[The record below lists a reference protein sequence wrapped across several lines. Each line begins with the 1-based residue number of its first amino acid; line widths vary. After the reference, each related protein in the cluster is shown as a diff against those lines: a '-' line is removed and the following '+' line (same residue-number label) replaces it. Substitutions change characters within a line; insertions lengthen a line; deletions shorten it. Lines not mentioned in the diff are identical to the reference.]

1 MIALCRKIDVNRG
14 QLTLTL
20 FMLLAAGGVSAQTF
34 PVKPIRLVTSF
45 PGGSSDI
52 VARTLAR
59 ELTLSVGQPVV
70 VDNRGALAGIEA
82 VARAA
87 PDGYTLM
94 VGSNSFWIGPL
105 MQKMSYDPVKD
116 FAPVSLTQI
125 SPNIL
130 VVQPSLPA
138 KTVKELI
145 ALAKARPG
153 SLNVASGSTG
163 SVSHLAAELFKS
175 MAGVDIVTVPFKG
188 AGPALLG
195 LLSGQVQLMF
205 ATSGSAAPHL
215 AAGKLRAL
223 AVTTAQPSAL
233 APDLPTIAASGLPGY
248 EATAMWGLL
257 VPSRTPTVVI
267 KRLNEEIVRGFQK
280 TDVKDRLFN
289 AGLETVGSSP
299 SEFAAAIK
307 ADMIGMGKVIKDA
320 GLRQ

>member
-1 MIALCRKIDVNRG
+1 MM
-14 QLTLTL
+14 
-20 FMLLAAGGVSAQTF
+20 FLAACGVSAQTF
-34 PVKPIRLVTSF
+34 PMKPIRLVTSV

-59 ELTLSVGQPVV
+59 ELTTGFGQPVV

-130 VVQPSLPA
+130 VVHPSLPA

-153 SLNVASGSTG
+153 ALNVASGSTG
-163 SVSHLAAELFKS
+163 AVSHLAAELFKS

-215 AAGKLRAL
+215 AAGRLRAL
-223 AVTTAQPSAL
+223 AVTTTQPSAL

-248 EATAMWGLL
+248 DATAMWGLL

-280 TDVKDRLFN
+280 AEVKDRLFN

-307 ADMIGMGKVIKDA
+307 SDMTGMGKVIKDA

>member
-1 MIALCRKIDVNRG
+1 MQLLRQLVHLIALG
-14 QLTLTL
+14 MM
-20 FMLLAAGGVSAQTF
+20 FLAAVGVSAQTF
-34 PVKPIRLVTSF
+34 PMKPIRLVTSV
-45 PGGSSDI
+45 PGGASDV
-52 VARTLAR
+52 VARMLAR
-59 ELTLSVGQPVV
+59 ELTASFGQPVI

-94 VGSNSFWIGPL
+94 LGSNSFWIGPL

-130 VVQPSLPA
+130 IVHPSLPA
-138 KTVKELI
+138 KSVKELI

-153 SLNVASGSTG
+153 VLNVASGSTG
-163 SVSHLAAELFKS
+163 AVSHLAAEMFKS

-195 LLSGQVQLMF
+195 VLSGQAQLMF

-233 APDLPTIAASGLPGY
+233 APDLPTIAAALPGY
-248 EATAMWGLL
+248 DATAMWGLL
-257 VPSRTPTVVI
+257 APARTPAAVI
-267 KRLNEEIVRGFQK
+267 KRLNEEIVRAVQK
-280 TDVKDRLFN
+280 GEVKERLFN
-289 AGLETVGSSP
+289 AGLESVGSSP
-299 SEFAAAIK
+299 AQFAAAIK
-307 ADMIGMGKVIKDA
+307 SDMTAMGKVIKDA

>member
-1 MIALCRKIDVNRG
+1 
-14 QLTLTL
+14 
-20 FMLLAAGGVSAQTF
+20 
-34 PVKPIRLVTSF
+34 
-45 PGGSSDI
+45 
-52 VARTLAR
+52 
-59 ELTLSVGQPVV
+59 
-70 VDNRGALAGIEA
+70 
-82 VARAA
+82 
-87 PDGYTLM
+87 M

-116 FAPVSLTQI
+116 FSPVSLTQI

-130 VVQPSLPA
+130 VVPPTLLA
-138 KTVKELI
+138 KSVKELI
-145 ALAKARPG
+145 ALAKAKPG
-153 SLNVASGSTG
+153 ALNVASGSTG
-163 SVSHLAAELFKS
+163 AVSHLAAELFKS

-195 LLSGQVQLMF
+195 VLSGQVQLMF

-223 AVTTAQPSAL
+223 AVTTTQPSAL

-248 EATAMWGLL
+248 DATAMWGVLA
-257 VPSRTPTVVI
+257 PSRTPAMII
-267 KRLNEEIVRGFQK
+267 KRLNEEILRGVRK
-280 TDVKDRLFN
+280 ADVKDRLFN

-307 ADMIGMGKVIKDA
+307 SEMTSMGKVIKDA

>member
-1 MIALCRKIDVNRG
+1 
-14 QLTLTL
+14 
-20 FMLLAAGGVSAQTF
+20 MLISSFVAVVLPVGLAIMPGASAWAQDYPT
-34 PVKPIRLVTSF
+34 KSIRLVTSV
-45 PGGSSDI
+45 PGGASDI

-59 ELTLSVGQPVV
+59 ELTTSFGQPVV

-87 PDGYTLM
+87 PDGHTLM
-94 VGSNSFWIGPL
+94 VASNSFWIGPL
-105 MQKMSYDPVKD
+105 MQNMSYDPVKD
-116 FAPVSLTQI
+116 FSPISLTQI

-130 VVQPSLPA
+130 VVHPTMPA
-138 KTVKELI
+138 KSVKELI
-145 ALAKARPG
+145 ALAKAKPG
-153 SLNVASGSTG
+153 ALNVASGSTG
-163 SVSHLAAELFKS
+163 AVSHLAAELFKS

-215 AAGKLRAL
+215 SAGKLRAL

-233 APDLPTIAASGLPGY
+233 APDLPTIAASALPGY
-248 EATAMWGLL
+248 DATAMWGLL
-257 VPSRTPTVVI
+257 APSRTPAALI
-267 KRLNEEIVRGFQK
+267 KRLNEEIVRAVQK
-280 TDVKDRLFN
+280 ADVKDRLFN

-299 SEFAAAIK
+299 SQFAAAIK
-307 ADMIGMGKVIKDA
+307 SEMTNMGKVIKDA

>member
-1 MIALCRKIDVNRG
+1 MIAQCRKIDINRG
-14 QLTLTL
+14 QLILTL
-20 FMLLAAGGVSAQTF
+20 SILLAAGGVSAQAF
-34 PVKPIRLVTSF
+34 PNKPIRLVTSV

-59 ELTLSVGQPVV
+59 ELTASLEQPVV

-116 FAPVSLTQI
+116 FSPVSLTQI

-130 VVQPSLPA
+130 VVHPTLPA
-138 KTVKELI
+138 KSVKELI
-145 ALAKARPG
+145 ALAKAKPG
-153 SLNVASGSTG
+153 ALNVASGSTG
-163 SVSHLAAELFKS
+163 AVSHLAAELFKS

-195 LLSGQVQLMF
+195 VLSGQVQLMF

-223 AVTTAQPSAL
+223 AVTTTQPSAL

-248 EATAMWGLL
+248 DATAMWGVLA
-257 VPSRTPTVVI
+257 PSRTPAMII
-267 KRLNEEIVRGFQK
+267 KRLNEEIVRGVRK
-280 TDVKDRLFN
+280 ADVKDRLFN

-307 ADMIGMGKVIKDA
+307 SEMTSMGKVIKDA

>member
-1 MIALCRKIDVNRG
+1 MLITRVVAAVLPVGLAVMLGASAWG
-14 QLTLTL
+14 QAYPT
-20 FMLLAAGGVSAQTF
+20 
-34 PVKPIRLVTSF
+34 KPIRLVTSV
-45 PGGSSDI
+45 PGGASDI

-59 ELTLSVGQPVV
+59 ELTTSFGQPVV

-105 MQKMSYDPVKD
+105 MQNMSYDPVKD
-116 FAPVSLTQI
+116 FSPVSLTQI

-130 VVQPSLPA
+130 VVHPTMPA
-138 KTVKELI
+138 KSVKELI
-145 ALAKARPG
+145 ALAKAKPG
-153 SLNVASGSTG
+153 ALNVASGSTG
-163 SVSHLAAELFKS
+163 AVSHLAAELFKS

-215 AAGKLRAL
+215 TAGKLRAL

-233 APDLPTIAASGLPGY
+233 APDLPTIAASALPGY
-248 EATAMWGLL
+248 DATAMWGLL
-257 VPSRTPTVVI
+257 APYRTPAVLI
-267 KRLNEEIVRGFQK
+267 KRLNEEIVRAVQK
-280 TDVKDRLFN
+280 ADVKDRLFN

-299 SEFAAAIK
+299 SQFAAAIK
-307 ADMIGMGKVIKDA
+307 SEMTSMGKVIKDA